1 MALPLATSVFTLIFQ
16 ESFSRV
22 GAGELELVV
31 GFEPSF
37 ELAGF
42 EATGSVADAVFG
54 QFQQVDLDL

>member
-1 MALPLATSVFTLIFQ
+1 MALPLAASVFTLIFK

-31 GFEPSF
+31 GFEASF
-37 ELAGF
+37 ELAWF
-42 EATGSVADAVFG
+42 EATGAVPNAVFG